1 MIEKGS
7 SLLTKYNDSGN
18 ATFDFFDVTDD
29 FSFGKIV
36 FLILLLD

>member
-36 FLILLLD
+36 FLIMLLD